1 MAKVLIC
8 DKVSQEMIDGLIAN
22 GHEVFYKTGL
32 TEDELIATV
41 PGFNVMVVRSATKV
55 TEKILDAATDLKVVI
70 RGGVGIDNI
79 KHKHAE
85 SKGISVRNTPS
96 ASSPSVAELALGHMF
111 SVYRFIAASTWRMR
125 KGDSF
130 KDVKKEFEGLELGGK
145 TLGIIGIG
153 RIGRELAKRA
163 HALGMTVISY
173 DPYIKNAG
181 LDYVEMVSMDDL
193 LAKSHFVS
201 LHIPS
206 AEKPVI
212 GREEFAKMRKGSVL
226 INCARGGVV
235 CETSLLEALDSGHL
249 LGAGIDV
256 FENEPNVRPEIVNH
270 PRVSVTPHL
279 GASTEEAQTR
289 ISAEVV
295 DIVQEIF
302 G

>member
-8 DKVSQEMIDGLIAN
+8 DKVSQEMIDGLKTN
-22 GHEVFYKTGL
+22 GHKVFYKTGL

-41 PGFNVMVVRSATKV
+41 PGFQVMVVRSATKV

-130 KDVKKEFEGLELGGK
+130 KDVKKEYEGLELGGK

-163 HALGMTVISY
+163 HGIGMTVIAY

-181 LDYVEMVSMDDL
+181 LEYVEMVSLDDL
-193 LAKSHFVS
+193 LGKSHFVS

-206 AEKPVI
+206 AERPVI
-212 GREEFAKMRKGSVL
+212 GKDEFAKMKKGAVL

-235 CETSLLEALDSGHL
+235 CETSLLEALDSGQL

-256 FENEPNVRPEIVNH
+256 FEGEPNPRPEIVNH